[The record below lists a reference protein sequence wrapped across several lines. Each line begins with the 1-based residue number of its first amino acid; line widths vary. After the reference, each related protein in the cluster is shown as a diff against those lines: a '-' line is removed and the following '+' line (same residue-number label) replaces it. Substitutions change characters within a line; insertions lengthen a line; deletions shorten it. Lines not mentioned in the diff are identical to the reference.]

1 MIAVRKET
9 FSAVDRAYKAIIL
22 CTLTYLE
29 GLKRGILGY
38 FFLFTAQNQ
47 TFISASPYPTAE
59 ELNKSREKGFKN
71 NNQFL

>member
-9 FSAVDRAYKAIIL
+9 CSAVDRAYKAI
-22 CTLTYLE
+22 CTLTYLK
-29 GLKRGILGY
+29 GLDRGILGY
-38 FFLFTAQNQ
+38 FFPFTAQNQ

-71 NNQFL
+71 DHYFL